1 MKKSL
6 FSMLILFVIGL
17 QSILA
22 QSREVSGVVTS
33 ADDGLSI
40 PGVSVIIKGTTI
52 GTTTDF
58 DGNFSL
64 KVPADGKV
72 LVFSFVGMTMQEVA
86 ITSSTINAVMETE
99 SIGMDEVVVT
109 AMGIRKSAKSVTYA
123 VSNVSGDQAAQKSE
137 PDVLRALQGKIPG
150 VSIDGASS
158 VAGSPTRIV
167 IRGASSFKG
176 NNQPLFIVDGIPYSN
191 DQVTG
196 SLQSGS
202 VSQSPLSTL
211 DPNNI
216 QSMNVLKGAAASAL
230 YGSRAAN
237 GVVIILTKTGNSQGT
252 KKGLNININSSYSV
266 EEVASLPDYQNT
278 YGSGAEF
285 EAANYYGTWGARFD
299 AVDKLTYT
307 DAWAKAYP
315 GVYSAEMDYKAY
327 PDNVKDL
334 FRTGSVVDNS
344 ISISGGDQDANIA
357 LSLSDM
363 HQKSYIPHS
372 DYTRQSIS
380 LGGNTR
386 LDNGLKLGGTFS
398 YTTSERNSPLL
409 GDAGS
414 FQRILYSGRGWDT
427 SLPFE
432 GPNGEN
438 LYYKPNDNPE
448 WSWKN
453 NTNKEVLDRM
463 VAGFNAA
470 YDVNSWLSVS
480 YNLGVNTL
488 FKSTKK
494 IMEIGSIRTP
504 EGSIYN
510 KNYKNQEIESLLML
524 RIKKKINSDLNFR
537 ANVGHNA
544 NIQKYSSLRGSGE
557 PIIIK
562 GIYQLD
568 NVTDKSAYSYESK
581 KHMSALLGE
590 FTLEYR
596 NYLFLT
602 VTGRNDWSSSL
613 PDQNNSFFYPSIS
626 SSFVFTDGLSL
637 DNDVLTSGL
646 IRASWAKVG
655 NDVDAHALDTPYKTN
670 YANNNYV
677 GSVRYTGF
685 PFNGQNMH
693 TLSNTTVDPDLSPE
707 FTEEYEIGTN
717 LEFFGGRAILDVTG
731 YYRST
736 TDQIASINL
745 PAESGFTSYL
755 TNFGEMVNKGLEIGL
770 DVTPIKNGN
779 FSWNVFAS
787 FSRNVSEVKELTDGL
802 TEMNIRNLY
811 SGGIHS
817 YMMVGQSYGVFRGY
831 GPARDNEGNI
841 LIDPKSGL
849 MIKSN
854 EQSILGDPNP
864 DFKLG
869 VTNTFKYK
877 HLSLSF
883 VLDYKKGGDLY
894 STTISSLLGRGVT
907 KDTEDRERT
916 HVIPGVLGNADTA
929 EAILDASGN
938 TIPNN
943 IQITTNEAY
952 FGKGGI
958 GSQAYDELK
967 VYDATVFRLREV
979 ALSYELPQKYC
990 AKLGLT
996 ALRLGLTGRN
1006 LFYFA
1011 PGVPKHSNFD
1021 PEVNTF
1027 GSTNNQGMEFGA
1039 APSVRRFGVN
1049 VNLTF

>member
-1 MKKSL
+1 M
-6 FSMLILFVIGL
+6 
-17 QSILA
+17 A
-22 QSREVSGVVTS
+22 QSREISGIVTS
-33 ADDGLSI
+33 VDDGLSI

-58 DGNFSL
+58 DG
-64 KVPADGKV
+64 KYTITTEEGQI
-72 LVFSFVGMTMQEVA
+72 LVFSFVGMKKIELPANTDV
-86 ITSSTINAVMETE
+86 INLVMESQ
-99 SIGMDEVVVT
+99 SIGMNEIVVT
-109 AMGIRKSAKSVTYA
+109 AMGIEKSAKSVTYA

-176 NNQPLFIVDGIPYSN
+176 NNQPLFVVDGIPYSN
-191 DQVTG
+191 DQVSG

-216 QSMNVLKGAAASAL
+216 ESVNVLKGAAASAL

-237 GVVIILTKTGNSQGT
+237 GVVIIQTKTGNSKGT
-252 KKGLNININSSYSV
+252 KKGLNINVNSSYSI
-266 EEVASLPDYQNT
+266 EKVASLPNYQNT

-299 AVDKLTYT
+299 SVDKLVYT
-307 DAWAKAYP
+307 DVWEKAYP
-315 GVYSAEMDYKAY
+315 GKYTAEMDYKAY
-327 PDNVKDL
+327 PNNVKDL
-334 FRTGSVVDNS
+334 FRVGTVLDNS
-344 ISISGGDQDANIA
+344 ISINGGDQDANIA
-357 LSLSDM
+357 ISLSDM
-363 HQKSYIPHS
+363 RQKSYIPHS
-372 DYTRQSIS
+372 DYNRQSIS

-386 LDNGLKLGGTFS
+386 LENGLKIGGTFS

-414 FQRILYSGRGWDT
+414 FQRILYSGRGWNT

-453 NTNKEVLDRM
+453 NTNNEVLDRM

-470 YDVNSWLSVS
+470 YDINPWLSVS

-488 FKSTKK
+488 FKSTKNV
-494 IMEIGSIRTP
+494 MEIGSVREP
-504 EGSIYN
+504 KGSLYN
-510 KNYKNQEIESLLML
+510 KNYKNQELESLLMF

-537 ANVGHNA
+537 ANIGHNA
-544 NIQKYSSLRGSGE
+544 NIQKYTSLTGSGE

-568 NVTDKSAYSYESK
+568 NVTDKSADSYESQK
-581 KHMSALLGE
+581 RMSALLGE
-590 FTLEYR
+590 FTFEYK

-602 VTGRNDWSSSL
+602 FTGRNDWSSSL
-613 PDQNNSFFYPSIS
+613 PVKNNSFFYPSVS
-626 SSFVFTDGLSL
+626 SSFVFSDALNL
-637 DNDVLTSGL
+637 DSNILTSGL

-655 NDVDAHALDTPYKTN
+655 NDVDAHELDTPYLTN

-685 PFNGQNMH
+685 PFKGQNMH
-693 TLSNTTVDPDLSPE
+693 TLSNTTVDPNLSPE
-707 FTEEYEIGTN
+707 FTEEYELGTN
-717 LEFFGGRAILDVTG
+717 LGFFGGRASLDATV

-736 TDQIASINL
+736 TDQIAEVNL
-745 PAESGFTSYL
+745 PAEAGFTSYL
-755 TNFGEMVNKGLEIGL
+755 TNFGEMVNKGIELGL
-770 DVTPIKNGN
+770 DVTPIQNKN

-787 FSRNVSEVKELTDGL
+787 FSKNISEVKELTEGL

-811 SGGIHS
+811 SGGIQS
-817 YMMVGQSYGVFRGY
+817 YMMVGQAYGVFRGY

-854 EQSILGDPNP
+854 KQTILGDPNP

-869 VTNTFKYK
+869 ITNTFKYK
-877 HLSLSF
+877 DLSLSF
-883 VLDYKKGGDLY
+883 VIDYKKGGDLY
-894 STTISSLLGRGVT
+894 STTIPTLLGRGVT

-916 HVIPGVLGNADTA
+916 HVIPGVLGNPDTA
-929 EAILDASGN
+929 TAILDVAGN
-938 TIPNN
+938 TVANS

-952 FGKGGI
+952 FGAGGI
-958 GSQAYDELK
+958 GSNAYDELK

-979 ALSYELPQKYC
+979 ALSYSMPEKYYS
-990 AKLGLT
+990 KLGLSG
-996 ALRLGLTGRN
+996 LRFGLTARN
-1006 LFYFA
+1006 LFFFA

-1027 GSTNNQGMEFGA
+1027 GSSNNQGMEFGA